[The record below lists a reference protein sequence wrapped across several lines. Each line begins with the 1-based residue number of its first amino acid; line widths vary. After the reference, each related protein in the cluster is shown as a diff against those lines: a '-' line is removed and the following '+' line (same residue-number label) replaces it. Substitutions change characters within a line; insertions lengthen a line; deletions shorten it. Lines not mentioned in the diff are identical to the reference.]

1 MENEN
6 IDLEL
11 IKSVIKTKRE
21 LEIAS
26 INFNIAEAELIDYYL
41 YQIKANKAKLSYLIK
56 EAKQRG
62 YVLDMVNELKAQRLE
77 KEAI

>member
-1 MENEN
+1 MEN

-11 IKSVIKTKRE
+11 IKSVIKTIRE
-21 LEIAS
+21 LEIANT
-26 INFNIAEAELIDYYL
+26 NFNIAEEELIDYYS

-56 EAKQRG
+56 EAKQKG
-62 YVLDMVNELKAQRLE
+62 YELDMVNELKVQILE